1 MITTGRL
8 RPDLAVI
15 FLFTIIFVL
24 ATRGA
29 FAKQLGSDFGFFVEM
44 PAGFVPGEG
53 DGRTRFSYSDPY
65 GGMEFDI
72 RVYEAGRFASA
83 EAMAADVATRLSSTG
98 ESEPFLYEG
107 RHAVLSELNFS
118 LNGAAK
124 KGYALFILGRPV
136 PGASMTAAAAGAAGS
151 GTASTAPSSSPSGA
165 SGAEGRAQASRSE
178 LPPPPPE
185 RSFALLAFTDT
196 ARFQAYSD
204 LILSCLDS
212 FSIDTVAL
220 RHPGPLSQFVLAWP
234 PNETETKTVLLPD
247 GTSVGLPWSKEE
259 AAQEMST
266 AVREYHVLESYAK
279 SPDLWEEAWARFYR
293 MVFRESASRL
303 DRLSLEFARILPLDD
318 PTECAR
324 RVLAW
329 VQGFTYQRNT
339 KGIDFVP
346 PLEAAFERRGDCDT
360 RAMVMAVILERLGIH
375 CVLMLS
381 REYSHAML
389 GVDVPGGGQ
398 RFPWKGKNYL
408 VAETTAKVGLG
419 MIAASQADF
428 SKWMGVE
435 LEWR

>member
-1 MITTGRL
+1 MTQIGAL
-8 RPDLAVI
+8 RRKPAALS
-15 FLFTIIFVL
+15 VL
-24 ATRGA
+24 AILLLLASRGA

-44 PAGFVPGEG
+44 PSGFVPGEG
-53 DGRTRFSYSDPY
+53 DGRTRFSYTDPY

-72 RVYEAGRFASA
+72 RVYQAGRFSSVEAIAA
-83 EAMAADVATRLSSTG
+83 EVATRIGSTG
-98 ESEPFLYEG
+98 DTESFSYEG
-107 RHAVLSELNFS
+107 RKAILAELSFT

-124 KGYALFILGRPV
+124 KGYALYILGRPA
-136 PGASMTAAAAGAAGS
+136 PTSAAAPAPAAATPSGTGQDS
-151 GTASTAPSSSPSGA
+151 GTA
-165 SGAEGRAQASRSE
+165 AQGSAAG
-178 LPPPPPE
+178 LAPPPPE
-185 RSFALLAFTDT
+185 PGFALLAFTDT
-196 ARFQAYSD
+196 ARFEAYTD

-212 FSIDTVAL
+212 FSIDAEAL
-220 RHPGPLSQFVLAWP
+220 RHPGPMSQFVLAWP
-234 PNETETKTVLLPD
+234 PKETKTKAAILPD
-247 GTSVGLPWSKEE
+247 GTSVDLPWSDKA
-259 AAQEMST
+259 AAQEMDT
-266 AVREYHVLESYAK
+266 AEREYRVLASYAK
-279 SPDLWEEAWARFYR
+279 SQELWEDAWARFYR

-303 DRLSLEFARILPLDD
+303 DRLSLEFARTLPLDD

-329 VQGFTYQRNT
+329 VQGFTYQRDQ
-339 KGIDFVP
+339 KGIDFVA
-346 PLEAAFERRGDCDT
+346 PLQAAFERRGDCDS
-360 RAMVMAVILERLGIH
+360 RAMVMAIILERLGIH

-428 SKWMGVE
+428 TKWMGVE